1 MPLKTNKIASPG
13 ALSSGFALPSPS
25 LQAEEG
31 FRYKSSGSSTY
42 NTEKQ
47 SLGNNEKYPPNPL
60 QSPTNIQ
67 PYVGLHGRLSLAWI
81 TYPIIALLFITL
93 RLIIAMSSIQPLVD
107 EVKEKALKS
116 CNSLE
121 LATSTLISL
130 PHFMADGF
138 NRATV
143 DSVNLSIKGASKA
156 LDFGILA
163 LEGIIVWMIHFYKS
177 TFKCLLEL
185 AINGSISSVAE
196 AVKVLQAFSTTQLT
210 NIKTGIDKDIS
221 SVNAA
226 LNS

>member
-1 MPLKTNKIASPG
+1 MN
-13 ALSSGFALPSPS
+13 
-25 LQAEEG
+25 
-31 FRYKSSGSSTY
+31 
-42 NTEKQ
+42 
-47 SLGNNEKYPPNPL
+47 
-60 QSPTNIQ
+60 
-67 PYVGLHGRLSLAWI
+67 
-81 TYPIIALLFITL
+81 
-93 RLIIAMSSIQPLVD
+93 SIQPLVD

-116 CNSLE
+116 CDSLE

-143 DSVNLSIKGASKA
+143 DSINLSIKGASKT

-163 LEGIIVWMIHFYKS
+163 LE
-177 TFKCLLEL
+177 
-185 AINGSISSVAE
+185 VAE

-226 LNS
+226 LNSVRSAISTAGSLFGNINVPTVTIPSADALNSFLLPTSNNVAGLDALSQNIPTIADIETKLDNLVTIPFEQLRKLVQSTMSNLTFNQTILPVPPPNNLKFCAN